1 MAVSVAVCELIS
13 VKTCEIGKWVRGR
26 SRSLKIAPPRDV
38 FLTASARGYQNTYC
52 MGKKPFLFLLLIY
65 MRFLTTFYAKTMG
78 LSFIADYDSERVCR
92 WGVFLDSVRP
102 TGSIPFDAF
111 PF

>member
-1 MAVSVAVCELIS
+1 M
-13 VKTCEIGKWVRGR
+13 VRNT
-26 SRSLKIAPPRDV
+26 SRGAAEYVTYFLPP
-38 FLTASARGYQNTYC
+38 ARECIKNTYC
-52 MGKKPFLFLLLIY
+52 MGKRMFLFLLLIY
-65 MRFLTTFYAKTMG
+65 MRFLTIFYAKKMG

-102 TGSIPFDAF
+102 MGSIPFDAF